1 MVSRTVQRT
10 AGYLIGGFAAAQ
22 ATAIAAVTVA
32 DELRKRRSPQSGEF
46 PRTEPV
52 TVDGAGSKMTVFTYG
67 ADLFEDMLAEIEN
80 ATQRVFFETF
90 IWKPGVV
97 GRRFKDALIAAA
109 KRGVE
114 VYIIVD
120 RFGNLNV
127 LDWEFKSWPDIAG
140 LHVMKFP
147 LIRPGLIIGNP
158 RQTGRDHRKL
168 LIVDSTVAYVGGYN
182 IGDMYATQWRD
193 THLRVEGDA
202 AWELENSFID
212 FWNDHR
218 ERKIHDRLFGDALPS
233 LPDKGARRWDAR
245 VEAASNSPY
254 RLLFPVRGMYCDAL
268 DRANSHAYITMGYF
282 IPDRE
287 ILHALVGAANRGVT
301 VRVLIPEYSNHII
314 ADWAARPYYSDLIDA
329 GVELWLFQDA
339 MVHAKT
345 MTVDGRWTTIG
356 TTNIDR
362 LSMTGNFEVN
372 LEVHSAELAE
382 HMEKVFEVDLTNSRL
397 LTPQE
402 WAGRARIKQVG
413 ERLIRPLGPLL

>member
-1 MVSRTVQRT
+1 MFSRSVKRTV
-10 AGYLIGGFAAAQ
+10 GYAVAGFAAAQ
-22 ATAIAAVTVA
+22 ATAITAVIIG

-52 TVDGAGSKMTVFTYG
+52 TVTGADSELTVFTYG
-67 ADLFEDMLAEIEN
+67 ADLYEDMLEEIAN
-80 ATQRVFFETF
+80 AQTRIFFETF

-97 GRRFKDALIAAA
+97 GRRFKQALVAAA

-114 VYIIVD
+114 VYVIVD

-127 LDWEFKSWPDIAG
+127 LDYEFKSWPDIAG

-147 LIRPGLIIGNP
+147 LIRPGIVIGNL

-168 LIVDSTVAYVGGYN
+168 LIVDSRVAYVGGYN
-182 IGDMYATQWRD
+182 IGDMYATTWRD
-193 THLRVEGDA
+193 THIKVEGDA

-218 ERKIHDRLFGDALPS
+218 ERKVHDRLTGHALPE
-233 LPDKGARRWDAR
+233 LPDKGARRWDSR

-254 RLLFPVRGMYCDAL
+254 RMLFPVRGMYCDAL

-287 ILHALVGAANRGVT
+287 ILRALIGAANRGVT
-301 VRVLIPEYSNHII
+301 VKVLIPEYSNHIL
-314 ADWAARPYYSDLIDA
+314 ADWAARPYYSDLMEA
-329 GVELWLFQDA
+329 GVELWLFQEA

-372 LEVHSAELAE
+372 LEVHSTELAE

-397 LTPQE
+397 LTCDE
-402 WAGRARIKQVG
+402 WECRRPIKRLG
-413 ERLIRPLGPLL
+413 ERLIRPLGALL

>member
-1 MVSRTVQRT
+1 MVSRTLKSTLGYVT
-10 AGYLIGGFAAAQ
+10 AGFFAAQ
-22 ATAIAAVTVA
+22 ATAITAVTIA
-32 DELRKRRSPQSGEF
+32 DELRKRRSPMRGEF

-52 TVDGAGSKMTVFTYG
+52 TVDSAGSEMTVFTYG
-67 ADLFEDMLAEIEN
+67 ADLYEDMLTEIRG
-80 ATQRVFFETF
+80 ARSHIYFETF

-97 GRRFKDALIAAA
+97 GRRFKEALIAAA

-114 VYIIVD
+114 VYVIVD

-127 LDWEFKSWPDIAG
+127 LDYEFKSWPDIAG

-147 LIRPGLIIGNP
+147 LIRPGIVIGNL

-168 LIVDSTVAYVGGYN
+168 LVVDSKVAYVGGYN
-182 IGDMYATQWRD
+182 IGDMYATTWRD
-193 THLRVEGDA
+193 THVKIVGDA
-202 AWELENSFID
+202 AWELENSFVD

-218 ERKIHDRLFGDALPS
+218 RRRFHDRLDGVPLPEI
-233 LPDKGARRWDAR
+233 PDKGARRWDAR

-254 RLLFPVRGMYCDAL
+254 RMLFPVRGMYCDAL
-268 DRANSHAYITMGYF
+268 DRANDHAYITMGYF

-287 ILHALVGAANRGVT
+287 ILRALIGAADRGVN
-301 VRVLIPEYSNHII
+301 VKVLIPEYSNHII
-314 ADWAARPYYSDLIDA
+314 ADWAARPYYADLMEA

-372 LEVHSAELAE
+372 IEVHSTELAE
-382 HMEKVFEVDLTNSRL
+382 HMETIFETDLANSRL
-397 LTPQE
+397 LTREE
-402 WAGRARIKQVG
+402 WEGRTHLKRLG